1 LSPACGGYSLAAFER
16 SEASVPQR
24 RLVIVMASDRKPYES
39 ESVEISEE
47 AERELKKTINQAK
60 AHEAKSS
67 RSI

>member
-1 LSPACGGYSLAAFER
+1 M
-16 SEASVPQR
+16 PQQ

-60 AHEAKSS
+60 AHGGQILSVDLK
-67 RSI
+67 R